1 MSQGKIFAC
10 ISLSLNGKDD
20 WKWKLVAQSC
30 LTLCDSMDCSLP
42 GSSVH
47 RILQVRILEWVAMP
61 SSGGSSQPRDQNQVS
76 YIVDRF
82 FYHLSYPGTWETGV
96 YKIYSESEVKVKSL
110 SCVWL
115 FATPS
120 LCSLPGSSA
129 MGFSRQEY
137 WSGLHF
143 LLQGI
148 FPTQGSNPGL
158 PHCRQAAALLSGPPG
173 KPTR

>member
-1 MSQGKIFAC
+1 MTQ
-10 ISLSLNGKDD
+10 SLAFCTGDIEYLKML
-20 WKWKLVAQSC
+20 KVLVIQSC

-96 YKIYSESEVKVKSL
+96 YKIYSESEV
-110 SCVWL
+110 
-115 FATPS
+115 TQ
-120 LCSLPGSSA
+120 LCLT
-129 MGFSRQEY
+129 
-137 WSGLHF
+137 LC
-143 LLQGI
+143 
-148 FPTQGSNPGL
+148 NPITL
-158 PHCRQAAALLSGPPG
+158 
-173 KPTR
+173 